1 MKQEE
6 AEWIEYQNVMQDVIW
21 QSGLNEGIFYDLRG
35 NHDCFGVPEVGG
47 EYDFYQKYS
56 MNSRL
61 KRHKNIQNVTLQVS
75 GSNYI
80 ITGVENWHAS
90 AFLNLGSRIQQVV
103 PAHLI
108 P

>member
-35 NHDCFGVPEVGG
+35 NHDCFGVPEIGG

-61 KRHKNIQNVTLQVS
+61 RRHGNVQSVTLQVS
-75 GSNYI
+75 GSNYDY
-80 ITGVENWHAS
+80 WHGKLAYIW
-90 AFLNLGSRIQQVV
+90 LPKNLSRRIQAV
-103 PAHLI
+103 PSHLI